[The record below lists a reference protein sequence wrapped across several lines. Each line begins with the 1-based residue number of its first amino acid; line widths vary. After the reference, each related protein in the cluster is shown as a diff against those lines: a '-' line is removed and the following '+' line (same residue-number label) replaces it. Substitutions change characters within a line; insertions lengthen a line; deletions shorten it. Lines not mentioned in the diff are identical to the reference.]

1 MWFEWRKETDEGYEK
16 GEQIARTLLAD
27 INLPLMYRA
36 RAYMIL
42 GSTPSVFWA
51 KEGVRTVERG
61 IQAMRDNGKAP
72 GAAELRLLADCQ
84 NVIEQVEAAEED
96 DEGDEDEEDG
106 HGEEEPKKEE
116 GDVVQAPESGL
127 SDGTPDGIRGGERVM
142 ASIEPASANV
152 STLSVQKGA
161 RSGGVNI
168 SSFSRTASA
177 DVPTLLERLRVLRD
191 QIRTD
196 QDFGDRFVHD
206 PMVGELLGD
215 ALVLAKEEGKEEQ
228 GEEAYDKLVA
238 LLRDAE
244 CRLGYGDVEGFKE
257 CGLIVRF
264 DYYRSKRCT
273 NDRS

>member
-1 MWFEWRKETDEGYEK
+1 MWIEWRKETDEGYEK

-27 INLPLMYRA
+27 IDLPLMYRA

-61 IQAMRDNGKAP
+61 IQAMRDDGKEP
-72 GAAELRLLADCQ
+72 GAAELRLLVDCQ
-84 NVIEQVEAAEED
+84 NVVEQAEAAEED
-96 DEGDEDEEDG
+96 DDGEDDEEDG
-106 HGEEEPKKEE
+106 EEEPEKEE
-116 GDVVQAPESGL
+116 GDVVRTTENGL
-127 SDGTPDGIRGGERVM
+127 SDGTPDGIRRGERVM
-142 ASIEPASANV
+142 ASIEPAANV
-152 STLSVQKGA
+152 STLTVQESA
-161 RSGGVNI
+161 RSGDVSI
-168 SSFSRTASA
+168 SSFSRMASA

-196 QDFGDRFVHD
+196 QDFDDRFVHN

-238 LLRDAE
+238 LLTGAE
-244 CRLGYGDVEGFKE
+244 
-257 CGLIVRF
+257 
-264 DYYRSKRCT
+264 
-273 NDRS
+273 

>member
-1 MWFEWRKETDEGYEK
+1 MWIEWRKETDEGYEK

-27 INLPLMYRA
+27 IDLPLMYRA

-61 IQAMRDNGKAP
+61 IQAMRDDGKEP

-84 NVIEQVEAAEED
+84 NVVEQAEVAEED
-96 DEGDEDEEDG
+96 DDGDDEEEDG
-106 HGEEEPKKEE
+106 EEEHEKEE
-116 GDVVQAPESGL
+116 GDVVRTPESGL

-152 STLSVQKGA
+152 STLSVQESA

-215 ALVLAKEEGKEEQ
+215 ALVLAKEEGKEKQ

-238 LLRDAE
+238 LLTGAE
-244 CRLGYGDVEGFKE
+244 
-257 CGLIVRF
+257 
-264 DYYRSKRCT
+264 
-273 NDRS
+273 